1 METTMGIITD
11 ILFDMVVM
19 AIPTTC
25 DDLAITTNIIINSI
39 PIIMEKGSQS
49 FFMSGKMFTSVLVNK
64 IPRMVAVI

>member
-1 METTMGIITD
+1 MDTTMGIITD

-39 PIIMEKGSQS
+39 PIIIEKGSQS
-49 FFMSGKMFTSVLVNK
+49 FFISGKISTSVLLSK
-64 IPRMVAVI
+64 SPRMVAVI